1 MTAMTLRRR
10 SAWWGDVSD
19 VGEFMPC
26 LLVKRVHWTSKMIF
40 KQYENVSCDI
50 EFSKEEIKILNEKGK
65 IPLSDEALRHFG
77 NKLVQMVSDWNLK
90 FNEELKNKMTF
101 NDTKIKG
108 K

>member
-1 MTAMTLRRR
+1 
-10 SAWWGDVSD
+10 
-19 VGEFMPC
+19 
-26 LLVKRVHWTSKMIF
+26 MIF
-40 KQYENVSCDI
+40 KQYENGSCDI

-65 IPLSDEALRHFG
+65 IHLSDEALRHFG

-101 NDTKIKG
+101 NNTEIKG